1 MTLQIAG
8 FSKLSKIEKI
18 DLLINSFFSGGDR
31 EKELLKSF
39 WHSDENSQRV
49 FDEFSENTLTN
60 FYFPYGVVPNLVLN
74 GKNYCVPMVIEES
87 SVVAAASK
95 SVKYWAER
103 GGIKAEILG
112 TEKVGQ
118 VHFLFNGTHEK
129 LFNFFNKVKPKLIE
143 GVLLL
148 TKNMRERGGGLL
160 DITLVDKRDLE
171 ENYFQLFITF
181 DTKDAMGANFINSV
195 LEAIAEN
202 FKSLAFLEES
212 FSESEKEILVIMSI
226 LSNFTPDCAVRVY
239 VESPIEQLAD
249 SALGMSPELFAKKF
263 VKAVRIAEID
273 PYRAA
278 THNKGIMNG
287 VDAVILA
294 TGNDFRAVEA
304 CVHAYA
310 SNDGRYKSLSKA
322 KIENGNF
329 IFELTLPL
337 ALGTVGGLTSL
348 HPLARF
354 SLDMLGR
361 PNSNEL
367 MMIVAAI
374 GLAQNFGAVRSLV
387 TSGIQKGHMKMHL
400 MNILN
405 HLEASEIEREKCK
418 AYFSEKVIS
427 FNGVREYLNSMR
439 TYQ

>member
-74 GKNYCVPMVIEES
+74 GKSYCVPMVIEES

-112 TEKVGQ
+112 TQKVGQ
-118 VHFLFNGTHEK
+118 VHFLYSGTHEK
-129 LFNFFNKVKPKLIE
+129 LSNFFNKVKPKLIE
-143 GVLLL
+143 GVFLL

-171 ENYFQLFITF
+171 ENYFQLFVTF

-195 LEAIAEN
+195 LEALAEN
-202 FKSLAFLEES
+202 FKSLALLEES

-263 VKAVRIAEID
+263 VKAVRIAEVD

-337 ALGTVGGLTSL
+337 ALGTIGGLTSL

-361 PNSNEL
+361 PNSSEL

-405 HLEASEIEREKCK
+405 HLEASETEREKCK
-418 AYFSEKVIS
+418 AYFSDKVIS